1 VVLRGLRPPGVG
13 TDGAHPLGGEEGS
26 QTLELAGVLPAVVL
40 LLVLLL
46 QGALYGADLVTAQ
59 GLAREAARAAAVD
72 DDAAVRRLVAAAA
85 GGRDVTVRLDPESGQ
100 RRAGQLV
107 RAEVVLRSRAFT
119 AMGVDVDAAGLAVM
133 RVEQP

>member
-1 VVLRGLRPPGVG
+1 VG
-13 TDGAHPLGGEEGS
+13 TAGAHPLGRDEGS
-26 QTLELAGVLPAVVL
+26 QALELAGALPAVVL

-46 QGALYGADLVTAQ
+46 QGALYGVDLVTAQ
-59 GLAREAARAAAVD
+59 GLAREAARTAAVD
-72 DDAAVRRLVAAAA
+72 DDAAVRRLVAAAV
-85 GGRDVTVRLDPESGQ
+85 GGRDAVVRLDPASGQ

-119 AMGVDVDAAGLAVM
+119 AVGVDVDAAGAAVM